1 MRIIGRW
8 SRAAEPSELA
18 SGIPEVLQLSERSS
32 RKGVGP
38 PRGSR
43 RISPLGCST
52 DRRSDHLHLA
62 QEVSRLRQLRS
73 GPSSGVIKQSSSYS
87 STGTRSIRYLRT
99 TFARIALDTGRCSGQ
114 SAHNSSIARFH
125 VAPDVSEATGSAPLS
140 TGATVL
146 RLKRTAGC
154 CTMRTSR
161 VTAIAAAPIIA
172 HRDARVKVGTTAQ

>member
-1 MRIIGRW
+1 MRPFLQHASEWAQRVWGTLTGR
-8 SRAAEPSELA
+8 RTDADLQAE
-18 SGIPEVLQLSERSS
+18 LQA
-32 RKGVGP
+32 
-38 PRGSR
+38 
-43 RISPLGCST
+43 
-52 DRRSDHLHLA
+52 HLDLA